1 MTHAFAAHR
10 EYTAHTRDELV
21 WVRVSGSGH
30 VLGVQL
36 EPAVMEL
43 RGPEIAERIQ
53 ACADVAYL
61 EGRLDERADLERI
74 GRPQYA
80 LSFLPTRDDL
90 VKAQARLMSL

>member
-1 MTHAFAAHR
+1 VAHAFAADR
-10 EYTAHTRDELV
+10 EYTAHTRDESV
-21 WVRVSGSGH
+21 WVRVSGAGH

-36 EPAVMEL
+36 EPGVMEL
-43 RGPEIAERIQ
+43 RGPAIAERIQ

-80 LSFLPTRDDL
+80 LNFLPTHEDL
-90 VKAQARLMSL
+90 AKARVRLMSL